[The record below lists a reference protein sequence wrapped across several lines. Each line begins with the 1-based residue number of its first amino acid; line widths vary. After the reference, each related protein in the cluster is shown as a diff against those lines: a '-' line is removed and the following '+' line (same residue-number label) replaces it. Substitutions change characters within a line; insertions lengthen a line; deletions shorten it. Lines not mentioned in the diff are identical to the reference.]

1 MSVLQASDPKK
12 DSDKTEKML
21 KESEKADPY
30 QALQQIRVVAH
41 NRPRTFKVI
50 VLGDPGVGKTC
61 LTFRFC
67 NGRFPSNST
76 PTIGVDFREKIID
89 LDGETLRVQFWD
101 TAGQERFQQSMIA
114 HYYRNVNAVIFV
126 YDVSQISSFRN
137 LIRWIEECQK
147 HNIFGTVPMI
157 LIGNKCDLESVVTT
171 EEAQIFADKHDMPL
185 FLTSAQDNLEL
196 NHVESIFM
204 TLAHI
209 LQKNKSLHVTT
220 DEERATF
227 AFDVQKLRNDV
238 IEKLEKYQNS
248 YCKLMSVLVDALYA
262 MACREM
268 YDDVLYLASI
278 LKTKDDVCLGFLQ
291 AEDRY
296 RLMHCYALVLFEHG
310 YFPKARVILDESL
323 PDLKKLETLPNVG
336 ITESLESMSVTDA
349 RADDELRIAK
359 CLMKIGSFNDA
370 IVLLE
375 RLTPRYR
382 SGRIIVR
389 LAECYY
395 KTNEIGK
402 AIKIYKEILSEF
414 PYALYTLVRLL
425 NLGIPPDEMKQTISD
440 WTSESGHTVRDLLGA
455 WWFDDWFHAQLEI
468 VSRNRLTGL
477 AHLKKAIARLK
488 GNPLIL
494 RQLARVSRE
503 CGLMLEADADRYI
516 SLLLSLSKTSEAEA
530 VLDHLVT
537 HFRESVQTY
546 AALAYCSKFWSSRK
560 LAFGYAKMAQGLS
573 SDPHVD
579 GYLINGILMSERGS
593 TETAV
598 SLLRKTL
605 DMDRTRFEA
614 YEALV
619 NMFLKNGNL
628 NEAESTLHNCMNVLG
643 GTAPVLA
650 LCAKVLLN
658 NNHEQQGMQTLNH
671 ALKLAPNYLP
681 AICTLADY
689 YIKNYDYELAE
700 AKLTTAMS
708 VYPSHPEL
716 IRIMRTF

>member
-1 MSVLQASDPKK
+1 LVCCAELNNFFWLNSFCLQA
-12 DSDKTEKML
+12 
-21 KESEKADPY
+21 
-30 QALQQIRVVAH
+30 QR
-41 NRPRTFKVI
+41 
-50 VLGDPGVGKTC
+50 
-61 LTFRFC
+61 
-67 NGRFPSNST
+67 
-76 PTIGVDFREKIID
+76 
-89 LDGETLRVQFWD
+89 
-101 TAGQERFQQSMIA
+101 
-114 HYYRNVNAVIFV
+114 
-126 YDVSQISSFRN
+126 
-137 LIRWIEECQK
+137 
-147 HNIFGTVPMI
+147 
-157 LIGNKCDLESVVTT
+157 
-171 EEAQIFADKHDMPL
+171 
-185 FLTSAQDNLEL
+185 
-196 NHVESIFM
+196 
-204 TLAHI
+204 
-209 LQKNKSLHVTT
+209 
-220 DEERATF
+220 
-227 AFDVQKLRNDV
+227 
-238 IEKLEKYQNS
+238 
-248 YCKLMSVLVDALYA
+248 MSVLVDALYA

-296 RLMHCYALVLFEHG
+296 RLMHCYALVLFEQG

-382 SGRIIVR
+382 SGRIIHFLFVEFKVYCFIE
-389 LAECYY
+389 A
-395 KTNEIGK
+395 
-402 AIKIYKEILSEF
+402 EF

-425 NLGIPPDEMKQTISD
+425 NLGIPPDEMKQTVSD

-455 WWFDDWFHAQLEI
+455 WWFDDWFDAQLEI

-605 DMDRTRFEA
+605 EMDRTRFEA

-619 NMFLKNGNL
+619 NIFLKNGNL

-716 IRIMRTF
+716 IRIMRTVKWKLGKISEYRNYSKMIEETGPVSDKLSFIKCDELLGLFAAEDSKGIGGKENFSKNDSFENASSSTRDDQSSELARFWSEMSRLSKIIAASTKVD

>member
-1 MSVLQASDPKK
+1 LVCCAELNNFFWLNSFCLQA
-12 DSDKTEKML
+12 
-21 KESEKADPY
+21 
-30 QALQQIRVVAH
+30 QR
-41 NRPRTFKVI
+41 
-50 VLGDPGVGKTC
+50 
-61 LTFRFC
+61 
-67 NGRFPSNST
+67 
-76 PTIGVDFREKIID
+76 
-89 LDGETLRVQFWD
+89 
-101 TAGQERFQQSMIA
+101 
-114 HYYRNVNAVIFV
+114 
-126 YDVSQISSFRN
+126 
-137 LIRWIEECQK
+137 
-147 HNIFGTVPMI
+147 
-157 LIGNKCDLESVVTT
+157 
-171 EEAQIFADKHDMPL
+171 
-185 FLTSAQDNLEL
+185 
-196 NHVESIFM
+196 
-204 TLAHI
+204 
-209 LQKNKSLHVTT
+209 
-220 DEERATF
+220 
-227 AFDVQKLRNDV
+227 
-238 IEKLEKYQNS
+238 
-248 YCKLMSVLVDALYA
+248 MSVLVDALYA

-296 RLMHCYALVLFEHG
+296 RLMHCYALVLFEQG

-425 NLGIPPDEMKQTISD
+425 NLGIPPDEMKQTVSD

-455 WWFDDWFHAQLEI
+455 WWFDDWFDAQLEI

-503 CGLMLEADADRYI
+503 CGLMLEAVSYYEECFSVDPYDPEVPDADRYI

-605 DMDRTRFEA
+605 EMDRTRFEA

-619 NMFLKNGNL
+619 NIFLKNGNL

-716 IRIMRTF
+716 IRIMRTVKWKLGKISEYRNYSKMIEETGPVSDKLSFIKCDELLGLFAAEDSKGIGGKENFSKNDSFENASSSTRDDQSSELARFWSEMSRLSKIIAASTKVD

>member
-1 MSVLQASDPKK
+1 LVCCAELNNFFWLNSFCLQA
-12 DSDKTEKML
+12 
-21 KESEKADPY
+21 
-30 QALQQIRVVAH
+30 QR
-41 NRPRTFKVI
+41 
-50 VLGDPGVGKTC
+50 
-61 LTFRFC
+61 
-67 NGRFPSNST
+67 
-76 PTIGVDFREKIID
+76 
-89 LDGETLRVQFWD
+89 
-101 TAGQERFQQSMIA
+101 
-114 HYYRNVNAVIFV
+114 
-126 YDVSQISSFRN
+126 
-137 LIRWIEECQK
+137 
-147 HNIFGTVPMI
+147 
-157 LIGNKCDLESVVTT
+157 
-171 EEAQIFADKHDMPL
+171 
-185 FLTSAQDNLEL
+185 
-196 NHVESIFM
+196 
-204 TLAHI
+204 
-209 LQKNKSLHVTT
+209 
-220 DEERATF
+220 
-227 AFDVQKLRNDV
+227 
-238 IEKLEKYQNS
+238 
-248 YCKLMSVLVDALYA
+248 MSVLVDALYA

-296 RLMHCYALVLFEHG
+296 RLMHCYALVLFEQG
-310 YFPKARVILDESL
+310 YFPKAKVILDESL

-382 SGRIIVR
+382 SGRIIHFLFVEFKVYCFIE
-389 LAECYY
+389 A
-395 KTNEIGK
+395 
-402 AIKIYKEILSEF
+402 EF

-455 WWFDDWFHAQLEI
+455 WWFDDWFDAQLEI

-628 NEAESTLHNCMNVLG
+628 NEAESTLHNCMNALG

-716 IRIMRTF
+716 IRIMRTVKWKLGKISEYRNYSKMIEETGPVSDKLSFIKCDELLGLFAAEDSKGIGGKENFSKNDSFENASSSTRDDQSSELARFWSEMSRLSKIIAASTKVD

>member
-1 MSVLQASDPKK
+1 MQWH
-12 DSDKTEKML
+12 
-21 KESEKADPY
+21 
-30 QALQQIRVVAH
+30 VV
-41 NRPRTFKVI
+41 
-50 VLGDPGVGKTC
+50 
-61 LTFRFC
+61 
-67 NGRFPSNST
+67 
-76 PTIGVDFREKIID
+76 
-89 LDGETLRVQFWD
+89 
-101 TAGQERFQQSMIA
+101 
-114 HYYRNVNAVIFV
+114 
-126 YDVSQISSFRN
+126 
-137 LIRWIEECQK
+137 
-147 HNIFGTVPMI
+147 
-157 LIGNKCDLESVVTT
+157 KC
-171 EEAQIFADKHDMPL
+171 
-185 FLTSAQDNLEL
+185 
-196 NHVESIFM
+196 
-204 TLAHI
+204 
-209 LQKNKSLHVTT
+209 
-220 DEERATF
+220 
-227 AFDVQKLRNDV
+227 
-238 IEKLEKYQNS
+238 
-248 YCKLMSVLVDALYA
+248 
-262 MACREM
+262 
-268 YDDVLYLASI
+268 
-278 LKTKDDVCLGFLQ
+278 FLQ

-296 RLMHCYALVLFEHG
+296 RLMHCYALVLFEQG
-310 YFPKARVILDESL
+310 YFPKAKVILDESL

-425 NLGIPPDEMKQTISD
+425 NLVATRFEICWERGGLTI
-440 WTSESGHTVRDLLGA
+440 GLM
-455 WWFDDWFHAQLEI
+455 
-468 VSRNRLTGL
+468 RNWKL
-477 AHLKKAIARLK
+477 LK

-503 CGLMLEADADRYI
+503 CGLMLEAVSYYEECFSVDPYDPEDADRYI

-628 NEAESTLHNCMNVLG
+628 NEAESTLHNCMNALG

-658 NNHEQQGMQTLNH
+658 NNHEQQ
-671 ALKLAPNYLP
+671 

-716 IRIMRTF
+716 IRIMRTVKWKLGKISEYRNYSKMIEETGPVSDKLSFIKCDELLGLFAAEDSKGIGGKENFSKNDSFENASSSTRDDQSSELARFWSEMSRLSKIIAASTKVD